1 MNRRSAEVGLLVN
14 DIVHSLNNPATYLL
28 TNLSTLSDDPDF
40 IRDDPE
46 EAREMLDECV
56 EGVRRIVEIAKE
68 LRDYVV
74 DAGDEDQIVDLEDVV
89 YSAVRVAR
97 FRFGE
102 ATSVALD
109 SQASPEMHG
118 ALGPIARLVLD
129 VILQA
134 GGNVY
139 GQVSPAGAV
148 DVSLSTNE
156 GFAIIE
162 VGDNGPVPLL
172 AGETVTDGQAVALDD
187 RRWTDLGFIVSL
199 QLARR
204 YGGDLWFV
212 RRAPRGRA
220 IQIRLPL

>member
-46 EAREMLDECV
+46 EAQEMLDECI

-68 LRDYVV
+68 LRNYVR
-74 DAGDEDQIVDLEDVV
+74 DAGIEDQLIDLEDVV

-97 FRFGE
+97 FRFGD
-102 ATSVALD
+102 ATTVALD
-109 SQASPEMHG
+109 SQASPEITG
-118 ALGPIARLVLD
+118 ALGTIARLVLD

-148 DVSLSTNE
+148 DVSLSAAE
-156 GFAIIE
+156 GFALIE
-162 VGDNGPVPLL
+162 VGDNGPSPLL
-172 AGETVTDGQAVALDD
+172 AGELVTEGLAVSLDD
-187 RRWTDLGFIVSL
+187 RRWMDMGFIVSL

-204 YGGDLWFV
+204 YGGDLRFV

-220 IQIRLPL
+220 VQIHLPL